1 MGRMKDSILDKGTLK
16 DKQDDIQLDDI
27 VFDETLDFDGL
38 PNEIKEEI
46 FEIEKEEQRQYDEK
60 MNSRQKELDEVNAKL
75 ERVKN
80 NLIKEANK
88 NFEELNFKNFEIMRN
103 QLLYERKKIIEKWEW
118 DLYGGW

>member
-1 MGRMKDSILDKGTLK
+1 MKDSLLNNYALNDMHF
-16 DKQDDIQLDDI
+16 DD
-27 VFDETLDFDGL
+27 TLDFDGISD
-38 PNEIKEEI
+38 EIKEEI
-46 FEIEKEEQRQYDEK
+46 LENEKEYQREYNEK
-60 MNSRQKELDEVNAKL
+60 MNSRQKELDAVNAKL

-103 QLLYERKKIIEKWEW
+103 QLLHERKEIIKKWEW